1 MESDMRS
8 TYAIALG
15 AFLVAAPAMG
25 QVIIQTPNGDATRH
39 EERAQQDR
47 ADAHMARQEAQ
58 RRAAVGDYHGAAE
71 ADREAHRDWH
81 DARRQDNRAQD
92 EQGGLVIGR

>member
-1 MESDMRS
+1 MRG
-8 TYAIALG
+8 TCAIALG

-25 QVIIQTPNGDATRH
+25 QVIIQSPNGDAARH

-47 ADAHMARQEAQ
+47 ADAHVARREAE

-71 ADREAHRDWH
+71 ANREAHRDWR
-81 DARRQDNRAQD
+81 DAHRQENRAQVD
-92 EQGGLVIGR
+92 PGGYVIGR

>member
-1 MESDMRS
+1 MEADMRS
-8 TYAIALG
+8 IYAIAFG

-39 EERAQQDR
+39 EQQVQQDR
-47 ADAHMARQEAQ
+47 ADAHWARQEAQ
-58 RRAAVGDYHGAAE
+58 HRAAVGDYRGAAE

-81 DARRQDNRAQD
+81 DARRQDSRAQD
-92 EQGGLVIGR
+92 EQGGYVVGR

>member
-1 MESDMRS
+1 MRS

-39 EERAQQDR
+39 EEQAQQDR
-47 ADAHMARQEAQ
+47 ADAT
-58 RRAAVGDYHGAAE
+58 
-71 ADREAHRDWH
+71 WH
-81 DARRQDNRAQD
+81 ARRPNAAPRLATITGPPRRTAKHIGTGTTQGVRTTARKMNRVAY
-92 EQGGLVIGR
+92 VIGR

>member
-1 MESDMRS
+1 MRS
-8 TYAIALG
+8 TYAIAFG
-15 AFLVAAPAMG
+15 AFLFAAPAMA
-25 QVIIQTPNGDATRH
+25 QVVIQTPNGDATRH
-39 EERAQQDR
+39 EQRVQQDR
-47 ADAHMARQEAQ
+47 ADAHWERQEAQ

-92 EQGGLVIGR
+92 SQGGFVIGR

>member
-1 MESDMRS
+1 MRS
-8 TYAIALG
+8 TYAIAFG
-15 AFLVAAPAMG
+15 ALLFAAPAMG
-25 QVIIQTPNGDATRH
+25 QVIIQTPNGDAAQH
-39 EERAQQDR
+39 EQRAQQDR
-47 ADAHMARQEAQ
+47 ADAHWERQEAQ

-92 EQGGLVIGR
+92 SQGGFVIGR